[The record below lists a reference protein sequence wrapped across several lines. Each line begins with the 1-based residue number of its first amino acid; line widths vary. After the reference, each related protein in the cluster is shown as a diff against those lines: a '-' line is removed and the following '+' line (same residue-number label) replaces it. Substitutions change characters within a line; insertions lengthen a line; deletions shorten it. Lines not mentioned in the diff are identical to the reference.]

1 MTNSNQEYNKV
12 SSEEGVPSSMLQAN
26 LRYTAFLFL
35 IIIFL
40 DYTHHFIIIRD
51 IEKSL
56 GFIATLS
63 VFAAICYFHILVVFF
78 ARIEERYSESKSSS
92 LLLLLLF
99 GGLMA
104 YYIAF
109 HAIPLFESDSLFPFT
124 AYIAAGA
131 LIALVLF
138 IKNFAPPILFDFIIA
153 FFISFESMSSIQ
165 KVYQKLFQYPL
176 GKESFLFSASILI
189 IFVSSFVIINSV
201 HAETHETTLCA
212 LYIV

>member
-104 YYIAF
+104 Y
-109 HAIPLFESDSLFPFT
+109 
-124 AYIAAGA
+124 
-131 LIALVLF
+131 
-138 IKNFAPPILFDFIIA
+138 
-153 FFISFESMSSIQ
+153 
-165 KVYQKLFQYPL
+165 
-176 GKESFLFSASILI
+176 
-189 IFVSSFVIINSV
+189 
-201 HAETHETTLCA
+201 
-212 LYIV
+212 